1 MTIKLIMRAQA
12 IRTSCMVCM
21 CSRNVCRLILPF
33 ASFNLR
39 QASSIV
45 DRMPWNIA
53 GNSSSCCH
61 FPEAES
67 TMGFGQLGL
76 TAKSATL
83 QSYPIQ
89 RDSAQSRMKPSPGS
103 SSSTRHVNSK
113 ALNVYAAELTR
124 IRRAKQKRS
133 VSALAGMNSFSSMS
147 SSLQLSYV
155 SRMALLQARHELT
168 RVERTRTASAK
179 GCGSLSVAGTVK
191 SIRERAS
198 LGKTASRPHCSCSC
212 CRTTSFHAK
221 NVAPTMLEDHS

>member
-53 GNSSSCCH
+53 GNSSSRCH
-61 FPEAES
+61 FPEAEIP
-67 TMGFGQLGL
+67 MGIRP
-76 TAKSATL
+76 TAKSATQ

-89 RDSAQSRMKPSPGS
+89 RDSAPSRMKPSPGS
-103 SSSTRHVNSK
+103 SSTRHVISK
-113 ALNVYAAELTR
+113 ASNVYAAELTR

-133 VSALAGMNSFSSMS
+133 LSALAGMNSFSSMS
-147 SSLQLSYV
+147 SSLQLSCV

-168 RVERTRTASAK
+168 RVERTRTGSAK

-191 SIRERAS
+191 SIREGGI

-212 CRTTSFHAK
+212 
-221 NVAPTMLEDHS
+221 